1 MERHLSPNGAAPANG
16 QSPAPRLTIRADQT
30 MDPFM
35 STPPFP
41 HLSTA
46 GVIPS
51 NLATQASQPN
61 AEPCDI
67 AESAMPDLVFG
78 DLAPA
83 DEAWVRDHTM
93 TCKYC
98 ANILDSLENVCA
110 SLDEC
115 DETMAEAT
123 ATRRPPTTFCLGI
136 PEARYGFM
144 ETPVGD
150 VLVAASDQGVVEV
163 SYLANHSRPESL
175 RDLERRGYL
184 VYERQDAVRPVIDQL
199 DEYFAHRRNDFD
211 VPVDVGGV
219 TDFTRS
225 VLSATYRIPYGKV
238 RTYGDIAG
246 EIGKPKASRAVGNAL
261 GRNPIPVIIPCHRV
275 VLASGAMGWY
285 TGGPEIKRTLLGIE
299 GVKYAELAPSAQP
312 VLGLEI

>member
-1 MERHLSPNGAAPANG
+1 MERHLSPNRAASPNG
-16 QSPAPRLTIRADQT
+16 HSPTPRLTIRADQT

-35 STPPFP
+35 STPQFP
-41 HLSTA
+41 QLPTV
-46 GVIPS
+46 GLIPS
-51 NLATQASQPN
+51 NLAIQASAPD

-83 DEAWVRDHTM
+83 DEAWVRDHTI
-93 TCKYC
+93 TCNYC
-98 ANILDSLENVCA
+98 ANILDSLEQVCA
-110 SLDEC
+110 SLDKCE
-115 DETMAEAT
+115 ETVADAA

-150 VLVAASDQGVVEV
+150 VLVAASDRGVVEV

-175 RDLERRGYL
+175 RDLERRDYL
-184 VYERQDAVRPVIDQL
+184 VYERQDAVHPVIDQL
-199 DEYFAHRRNDFD
+199 GEYFSHRRSDFE
-211 VPVDVGGV
+211 VPVDFGGV

-225 VLSATYRIPYGKV
+225 VLDATYRIPYGKV

-261 GRNPIPVIIPCHRV
+261 GRNPIPVIVPCHRV

-299 GVKYAELAPSAQP
+299 GVKFADLAPPVQP